1 MQTIRTNNEWFI
13 RYSKADKQ
21 TTSGL
26 TNGGQGRILSW
37 TPSGLIWGSKL
48 KKKHLQFKFHITLD
62 FWLPS
67 KSYTFDDY

>member
-48 KKKHLQFKFHITLD
+48 KKK
-62 FWLPS
+62 
-67 KSYTFDDY
+67 TFTI